1 MAEATVE
8 IRNASG
14 LHARPAATFVKAAIG
29 FKADIKVANLT
40 RDEAHAAAAKSIL
53 GVLSLGVVKGHTI
66 RITAN
71 GEDADEAVR
80 SLVEMVQAGLGEAVE
95 AT

>member
-14 LHARPAATFVKAAIG
+14 LHARPAATFVKAATG

-40 RDEAHAAAAKSIL
+40 RDEAHSAAAKSIL

-66 RITAN
+66 RITAE
-71 GEDADEAVR
+71 GDDADEAVR

-95 AT
+95 AI